1 MDIKQLTFLLHLLLL
16 CSCSGTSPVTESKS
30 KRALDQNEFS
40 TLDSL
45 KLARLLE
52 EVEAIFLRNIG
63 SFDVEKMKTRRTAS
77 TFRIH

>member
-1 MDIKQLTFLLHLLLL
+1 M
-16 CSCSGTSPVTESKS
+16 TESKS
-30 KRALDQNEFS
+30 KRTLDQNEFS

>member
-30 KRALDQNEFS
+30 KRTLDQNEFS